1 MIILS
6 FYDDRCYYLIIQ
18 SYSALGVIMA
28 KKITVIEDET
38 VREASI
44 TDFSAIAESITVW
57 ERLTH
62 QQYAKNTLVA
72 FKNDWNSFLLFCI
85 QHQTSALPA
94 SAEIVHRY
102 IEKMAQTRK
111 LASLKR
117 YIVTI
122 SLVHRCH
129 ALPNPC
135 LSNEIKL
142 AMHKQRLDKH
152 DDYTNAHGFRDNHL
166 QNLLESFSHATK
178 AKDVRDMAIWA
189 MTFEAMLKRS
199 EVTALTINDIEITPE
214 GLITLSVNGTLIALS
229 DVASQAINRWL
240 TLSMIDSG
248 FVFRRIDRHNN
259 IGDNPLDH
267 SSIYR
272 IFRRASQEL
281 ELPTDVIFSGQ
292 SPRVGASQD
301 LADAGLSIHQIQH
314 QGRWR
319 SPAMPAQYI
328 GQRAK
333 RDNTLKKFANKSG
346 K

>member
-1 MIILS
+1 
-6 FYDDRCYYLIIQ
+6 
-18 SYSALGVIMA
+18 MA
-28 KKITVIEDET
+28 KKITVIEDEI
-38 VREASI
+38 VRNTSI
-44 TDFSAIAESITVW
+44 ADFSSIAESITIW
-57 ERLTH
+57 QRLTQ

-72 FKNDWNSFLLFCI
+72 FKNDWNSFVLFCS
-85 QHQTSALPA
+85 QHNTSPLPA

-122 SLVHRCH
+122 GLVHRCH

-152 DDYTNAHGFRDNHL
+152 DDYTNAYGFRDNHL
-166 QNLLESFSHATK
+166 HGLLDSFMLSTK

-189 MTFEAMLKRS
+189 ITFEAMLKRS
-199 EVTALTINDIEITPE
+199 EVTALTVNDIDVAQD
-214 GLITLSVNGTLIALS
+214 GLITLSVNDNLIALS
-229 DVASQAINRWL
+229 DIASQAINRWL
-240 TLSMIDSG
+240 TLSMIDNG

-292 SPRVGASQD
+292 SPRVGASK
-301 LADAGLSIHQIQH
+301 I
-314 QGRWR
+314 
-319 SPAMPAQYI
+319 
-328 GQRAK
+328 
-333 RDNTLKKFANKSG
+333 
-346 K
+346 

>member
-1 MIILS
+1 
-6 FYDDRCYYLIIQ
+6 
-18 SYSALGVIMA
+18 MA
-28 KKITVIEDET
+28 KKIPILENDTVCS
-38 VREASI
+38 ASI
-44 TDFSAIAESITVW
+44 TDFSSVVESITIW
-57 ERLTH
+57 QRLTH

-72 FKNDWNSFLLFCI
+72 FKNDWNNFLLFCS
-85 QHQTSALPA
+85 QHNSSPLPA

-152 DDYTNAHGFRDNHL
+152 DDYTNAYGFRDNHL
-166 QNLLESFSHATK
+166 HELLDSFIRSTK

-189 MTFEAMLKRS
+189 ITFEAMLKRS
-199 EVTALTINDIEITPE
+199 EVTALTINDIDIAHD
-214 GLITLSVNGTLIALS
+214 GLITLLVNENLIALS
-229 DVASQAINRWL
+229 EVASNAINRWL
-240 TLSMIDSG
+240 TLAMIDSG

-281 ELPTDVIFSGQ
+281 ELPADVIFSGQ

-333 RDNTLKKFANKSG
+333 RDNILKKFANKNSD

>member
-1 MIILS
+1 M
-6 FYDDRCYYLIIQ
+6 
-18 SYSALGVIMA
+18 MA
-28 KKITVIEDET
+28 KKIPVIENET
-38 VREASI
+38 ICDASI
-44 TDFSAIAESITVW
+44 ADFSSVAENITLW
-57 ERLTH
+57 QRLTH

-72 FKNDWNSFLLFCI
+72 FKNDWNSFLLFCA
-85 QHQTSALPA
+85 QHNSPPLPA

-102 IEKMAQTRK
+102 IEKMALTRK

-152 DDYTNAHGFRDNHL
+152 DDYTNAYGFRDNHL
-166 QNLLESFSHATK
+166 HELLDSFMRSTK

-199 EVTALTINDIEITPE
+199 EVTALTINDVEVTAD
-214 GLITLSVNGTLIALS
+214 GLITLSVNDNLIALS
-229 DVASQAINRWL
+229 DVASDAVNRWL
-240 TLSMIDSG
+240 TLAMIDSG

-333 RDNTLKKFANKSG
+333 RDSTLKKFAEKNNNNNK
-346 K
+346 

>member
-1 MIILS
+1 
-6 FYDDRCYYLIIQ
+6 
-18 SYSALGVIMA
+18 MA
-28 KKITVIEDET
+28 KKITIIEDDQI
-38 VREASI
+38 RSASI
-44 TDFSAIAESITVW
+44 TDFSNVAESISIW
-57 ERLTH
+57 QHLTH

-72 FKNDWNSFLLFCI
+72 FKNDWNNFLVFCS
-85 QHQTSALPA
+85 QHNASPLPA

-122 SLVHRCH
+122 GLVHRCH

-135 LSNEIKL
+135 LSSEIKL

-166 QNLLESFSHATK
+166 HDLLESFISSTK

-189 MTFEAMLKRS
+189 LAFEGMLKRS
-199 EVTALTINDIEITPE
+199 EVTALTINDIEVAQD
-214 GLITLSVNGTLIALS
+214 GLITLCINDNLIGLS
-229 DVASQAINRWL
+229 EVASSAVNRWL

-333 RDNTLKKFANKSG
+333 RDNTLKKFADKNTK
-346 K
+346 

>member
-1 MIILS
+1 
-6 FYDDRCYYLIIQ
+6 
-18 SYSALGVIMA
+18 MA
-28 KKITVIEDET
+28 KKIPVIENET
-38 VREASI
+38 ICGASI
-44 TDFSAIAESITVW
+44 ADFSSVAENITIW
-57 ERLTH
+57 QRLTH

-72 FKNDWNSFLLFCI
+72 FKNDWNSFLLFCA
-85 QHQTSALPA
+85 QHNSSPLPA

-102 IEKMAQTRK
+102 IKKMALTRK

-122 SLVHRCH
+122 GLVHRCH

-152 DDYTNAHGFRDNHL
+152 DDYTNAYGFRDNHL
-166 QNLLESFSHATK
+166 HELLDSFMRSTK

-199 EVTALTINDIEITPE
+199 EVTALTINDVEVTAD
-214 GLITLSVNGTLIALS
+214 GLITLSVNDNLIALS
-229 DVASQAINRWL
+229 DVASDAVNRWL
-240 TLSMIDSG
+240 TLAMIDSG

-319 SPAMPAQYI
+319 SPAMPAQYV

-333 RDNTLKKFANKSG
+333 RDNTLKKFAEKNSNNK
-346 K
+346 

>member
-1 MIILS
+1 M
-6 FYDDRCYYLIIQ
+6 
-18 SYSALGVIMA
+18 MA
-28 KKITVIEDET
+28 KKIPIIENET
-38 VREASI
+38 VCNASI
-44 TDFSAIAESITVW
+44 TDFSSVAENITLW
-57 ERLTH
+57 EQLTH

-72 FKNDWNSFLLFCI
+72 FKNDWNSFLLFCV
-85 QHQTSALPA
+85 QNNASPLPA

-102 IEKMAQTRK
+102 IEKMALTRK

-152 DDYTNAHGFRDNHL
+152 DDYTNAYGFRDNHL
-166 QNLLESFSHATK
+166 HELLDSFMRSTK

-199 EVTALTINDIEITPE
+199 EVTALTINDVEVTAD
-214 GLITLSVNGTLIALS
+214 GLITLSVNDNLIALS
-229 DVASQAINRWL
+229 DVASDAVNRWL
-240 TLSMIDSG
+240 TLAMIDSG

-301 LADAGLSIHQIQH
+301 LAEAGLSVHQIQH

-333 RDNTLKKFANKSG
+333 RDSTLKKFAEKNSNNNK
-346 K
+346 

>member
-1 MIILS
+1 
-6 FYDDRCYYLIIQ
+6 
-18 SYSALGVIMA
+18 MA
-28 KKITVIEDET
+28 KKIPILENDTVCS
-38 VREASI
+38 ASI
-44 TDFSAIAESITVW
+44 TDFSSVVESITIW
-57 ERLTH
+57 QRLTH

-72 FKNDWNSFLLFCI
+72 FKNDWNKFLLFCS
-85 QHQTSALPA
+85 QHNSSPLPA

-152 DDYTNAHGFRDNHL
+152 DDYTNAYGFRDNHL
-166 QNLLESFSHATK
+166 HELLDSFMRSTK

-189 MTFEAMLKRS
+189 ITFEAMLKRS
-199 EVTALTINDIEITPE
+199 EVTALTINDIDIAHD
-214 GLITLSVNGTLIALS
+214 GLITLLVNENLIALS
-229 DVASQAINRWL
+229 EVASNAVNRWL
-240 TLSMIDSG
+240 TLAMIDSG

-281 ELPTDVIFSGQ
+281 ELPADVIFSGQ

-333 RDNTLKKFANKSG
+333 RDNILKKFANKNSD

>member
-1 MIILS
+1 
-6 FYDDRCYYLIIQ
+6 
-18 SYSALGVIMA
+18 MA
-28 KKITVIEDET
+28 KKIAIIEDDQ
-38 VREASI
+38 VRSASI
-44 TDFSAIAESITVW
+44 SDFSNVAESITIW
-57 ERLTH
+57 QRLTH
-62 QQYAKNTLVA
+62 QQYAQNTLVA
-72 FKNDWNSFLLFCI
+72 FKNDWNNFLVFCA
-85 QHQTSALPA
+85 QHNALPLPA

-122 SLVHRCH
+122 GLVHRCH

-166 QNLLESFSHATK
+166 HDLLESFMRSTK
-178 AKDVRDMAIWA
+178 AKDIRDMAIWA
-189 MTFEAMLKRS
+189 MTFEGMLKRS
-199 EVTALTINDIEITPE
+199 EVTALTINDIEVAQD
-214 GLITLSVNGTLIALS
+214 GLITLCINDNLIGLS
-229 DVASQAINRWL
+229 EVASSAVNRWL

-281 ELPTDVIFSGQ
+281 ELPADVIFSGQ

-301 LADAGLSIHQIQH
+301 LADAGLSVHQIQH

-333 RDNTLKKFANKSG
+333 RDNTLKKFADKNNK
-346 K
+346 